1 MSDETGSCPP
11 AIKGKNYSFVFID
24 DISKH
29 SKNIIDL
36 IEVGDYVNGEKIDFI
51 TNQKHL
57 IIRDNI
63 NLFDKYK
70 NIKSIVTHKQFESI
84 EYEI

>member
-1 MSDETGSCPP
+1 MDGNHIYAFRLE
-11 AIKGKNYSFVFID
+11 NYPHIWREYFQV
-24 DISKH
+24 SKH

-70 NIKSIVTHKQFESI
+70 NIKSIVTHKQFESV
-84 EYEI
+84 EYKI